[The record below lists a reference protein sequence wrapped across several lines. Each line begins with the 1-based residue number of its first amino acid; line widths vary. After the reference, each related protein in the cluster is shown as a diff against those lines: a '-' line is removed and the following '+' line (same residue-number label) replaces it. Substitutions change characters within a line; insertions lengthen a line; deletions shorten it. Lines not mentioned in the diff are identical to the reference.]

1 VGVFFLLYIRIYYFN
16 EKFKIDVMEGLT
28 LEQKIIK
35 YLADKGYITNVGD
48 VITALK
54 DFSYAEK
61 MVTVKG
67 EPGLKDDI
75 KDAIISGE
83 VDGEVSGDCD
93 HEPLT
98 NEEIQEVFDNDNK

>member
-1 VGVFFLLYIRIYYFN
+1 MDN
-16 EKFKIDVMEGLT
+16 KNLT
-28 LEQKIIK
+28 LEQKIVK

-61 MVTVKG
+61 MITVKG
-67 EPGLKDDI
+67 MPGIKDDI

-83 VDGEVSGDCD
+83 IDGNVNIGDCD

-98 NEEIQEVFDNDNK
+98 NEEIQEVFDNDTKNK

>member
-1 VGVFFLLYIRIYYFN
+1 
-16 EKFKIDVMEGLT
+16 MENLT

-61 MVTVKG
+61 MVTVEGKQG
-67 EPGLKDDI
+67 IKDDI

-83 VDGEVSGDCD
+83 VDGEVNMGDCD

-98 NEEIQEVFDNDNK
+98 NDEIQKVFDNDEEESSK

>member
-1 VGVFFLLYIRIYYFN
+1 MN
-16 EKFKIDVMEGLT
+16 TENMT
-28 LEQKIIK
+28 LEQKIV
-35 YLADKGYITNVGD
+35 YFLAKKGYITNVGD

-54 DFSYAEK
+54 DFSYAQK
-61 MVTVKG
+61 MISAEG

-83 VDGEVSGDCD
+83 IDGEVNMGDCD

-98 NEEIQEVFDNDNK
+98 NEEIQEVFDNDEKNN

>member
-1 VGVFFLLYIRIYYFN
+1 
-16 EKFKIDVMEGLT
+16 MENLT

-61 MVTVKG
+61 MVTG
-67 EPGLKDDI
+67 EGKPGIKDDI

-83 VDGEVSGDCD
+83 VDGEVNMGDCD

-98 NEEIQEVFDNDNK
+98 NDEIQKVFDNDEEESSK

>member
-1 VGVFFLLYIRIYYFN
+1 
-16 EKFKIDVMEGLT
+16 MENLT

-61 MVTVKG
+61 MITG
-67 EPGLKDDI
+67 NDTPGIKDDI
-75 KDAIISGE
+75 IEEGIGGGTAE
-83 VDGEVSGDCD
+83 CD
-93 HEPLT
+93 HEALT
-98 NEEIQEVFDNDNK
+98 NDEIQEVFDNDEEESSK

>member
-1 VGVFFLLYIRIYYFN
+1 MS
-16 EKFKIDVMEGLT
+16 EMT

-61 MVTVKG
+61 MVSAEGK
-67 EPGLKDDI
+67 PGIKDDI

-83 VDGEVSGDCD
+83 IDGEVNMGDCD

>member
-1 VGVFFLLYIRIYYFN
+1 MN
-16 EKFKIDVMEGLT
+16 TENMT
-28 LEQKIIK
+28 LEQKIV
-35 YLADKGYITNVGD
+35 YFLAKKGYITNVGD

-54 DFSYAEK
+54 DFSYAQK
-61 MVTVKG
+61 MVSAEG
-67 EPGLKDDI
+67 EPGIKDDI

-83 VDGEVSGDCD
+83 IDGEVNMGDCD

>member
-1 VGVFFLLYIRIYYFN
+1 MN
-16 EKFKIDVMEGLT
+16 TENMT
-28 LEQKIIK
+28 LEQKIIY

-48 VITALK
+48 VIAALK
-54 DFSYAEK
+54 DFSFAEK
-61 MVTVKG
+61 MVSAEG
-67 EPGLKDDI
+67 APGIKDDI

-83 VDGEVSGDCD
+83 IDGEVNMGDCD